1 MRDLLMTRS
10 RRLLREKY
18 LKQHNVK
25 DWLRVIAANNNRNLY
40 ELRDFNITENE
51 AEENGYKND

>member
-1 MRDLLMTRS
+1 MTRS

-18 LKQHNVK
+18 LKQHNVR